1 MNTQLIMDTLPTDA
15 GMAVQAKGQRF
26 GSRKSSGSYPKTRTK
41 AAAKGKK
48 IARPPKSNK
57 ASTSKSD
64 QVLLLLRRKGG
75 ASIADLQK
83 QTGWQSHS
91 VRGFLSGTVK
101 KKLGLGLLSERTE
114 KGERRYAIGK
124 A

>member
-1 MNTQLIMDTLPTDA
+1 MNSQMIIDTLATDA
-15 GMAVQAKGQRF
+15 GMPVQAK
-26 GSRKSSGSYPKTRTK
+26 SRLARSRISSGSAPQAKKKTPVKPSKFAT
-41 AAAKGKK
+41 
-48 IARPPKSNK
+48 PPKPVK
-57 ASTSKSD
+57 ASNSKSD

-75 ASIADLQK
+75 ASIAELQK
-83 QTGWQSHS
+83 QTGWQPHS

-101 KKLGLGLLSERTE
+101 KKLGLKLGSERTE

>member
-1 MNTQLIMDTLPTDA
+1 MNTQPIIDTLLTDA
-15 GMAVQAKGQRF
+15 GRAVQAKGPRS
-26 GSRKSSGSYPKTRTK
+26 GSRKSSGSDPKTRMKTG
-41 AAAKGKK
+41 AKTSTRAK
-48 IARPPKSNK
+48 PPKPGKVSN
-57 ASTSKSD
+57 SKSD

-101 KKLGLGLLSERTE
+101 KKLGLELLSERTQ

-124 A
+124 I

>member
-1 MNTQLIMDTLPTDA
+1 MNTQPIIDTLPTNA
-15 GMAVQAKGQRF
+15 GMAVQAKGQRS
-26 GSRKSSGSYPKTRTK
+26 GSRKSSGNDPKTKTK
-41 AAAKGKK
+41 TTAKGKK

-75 ASIADLQK
+75 ASIAELQK
-83 QTGWQSHS
+83 QTGWQPHS

-101 KKLGLGLLSERTE
+101 KKLGLELLSERTE
-114 KGERRYAIGK
+114 KGERRYATGK
-124 A
+124 D